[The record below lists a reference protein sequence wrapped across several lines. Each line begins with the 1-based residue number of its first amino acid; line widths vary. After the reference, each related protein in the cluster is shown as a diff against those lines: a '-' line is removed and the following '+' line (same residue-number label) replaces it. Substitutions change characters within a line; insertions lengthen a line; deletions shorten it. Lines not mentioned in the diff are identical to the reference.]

1 MGILDI
7 FKKKEPIAPDLNF
20 DMNNLNGSLNMNQ
33 SGLNPSGFDP
43 NQGFD
48 THSQLPDLDN
58 FNNPQSI
65 NTTSPATNLS
75 SMGMQSQQASNPSFM
90 QNTSHMSEMG
100 GSPQSYAQYPTPASG
115 SDIQKDL
122 QILSLK
128 LDSIKSELDSVNQR
142 VATIER
148 IALKDEQ
155 QMQQKRWY

>member
-1 MGILDI
+1 M
-7 FKKKEPIAPDLNF
+7 FKKKESLAPDLNF

-48 THSQLPDLDN
+48 THNPLPDLGN

-65 NTTSPATNLS
+65 NTPSSATNLS
-75 SMGMQSQQASNPSFM
+75 SLGMQSQQASNPSFM
-90 QNTSHMSEMG
+90 QNASHLSEMG
-100 GSPQSYAQYPTPASG
+100 GGGQSYAQYPPSTSG
-115 SDIQKDL
+115 PDIQKDL

-128 LDSIKSELDSVNQR
+128 LDAIKSELDSVNQR